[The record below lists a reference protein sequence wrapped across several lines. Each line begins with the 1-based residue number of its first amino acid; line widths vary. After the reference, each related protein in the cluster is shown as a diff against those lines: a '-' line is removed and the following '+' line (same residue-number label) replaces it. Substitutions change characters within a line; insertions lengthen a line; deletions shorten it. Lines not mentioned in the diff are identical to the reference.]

1 MSKTV
6 SKRQKRKSYSKNKSK
21 NHSKKSMTKVAKRVR
36 RKSTKKPNSKLTKK
50 PNSKLTKK
58 SNRKSTKKPKSNKKK
73 SKKNKK
79 DVIRLYGGANR
90 CGSDHVFVP
99 GMTVESTLPS
109 YDSLY
114 VEDKMALLG
123 EKVVAKKVDHARH
136 N

>member
-36 RKSTKKPNSKLTKK
+36 RKS
-50 PNSKLTKK
+50 TKK